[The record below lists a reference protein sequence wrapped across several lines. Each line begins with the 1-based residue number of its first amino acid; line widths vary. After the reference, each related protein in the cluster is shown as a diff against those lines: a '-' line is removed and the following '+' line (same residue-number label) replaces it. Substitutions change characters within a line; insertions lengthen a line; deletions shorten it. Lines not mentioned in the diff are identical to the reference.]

1 MDATAFRKYAD
12 ALSTL
17 VIDARF
23 VLLALILSIVATLVV
38 VRNVL
43 PRLIGLVVRLRRRR
57 RRRRRARGEDEREHL
72 GVVFPGKV
80 ECFGEVYE
88 SDGVIRLTDEPLR
101 N

>member
-1 MDATAFRKYAD
+1 MDATAFREYAG

-43 PRLIGLVVRLRRRR
+43 PRLIGLVVRLRRRAR
-57 RRRRRARGEDEREHL
+57 VGKTNGNTWGSSSRVKRRASERFARAME
-72 GVVFPGKV
+72 
-80 ECFGEVYE
+80 
-88 SDGVIRLTDEPLR
+88 
-101 N
+101 

>member
-1 MDATAFRKYAD
+1 MDATAFREYAG

-43 PRLIGLVVRLRRRR
+43 PRLIGLVVRP
-57 RRRRRARGEDEREHL
+57 RRRARVGKTNGNTWWSSSRVKRRASERFARAME
-72 GVVFPGKV
+72 
-80 ECFGEVYE
+80 
-88 SDGVIRLTDEPLR
+88 
-101 N
+101 

>member
-1 MDATAFRKYAD
+1 MDATAFREYAG

-43 PRLIGLVVRLRRRR
+43 PRLIGLVVRPATT
-57 RRRRRARGEDEREHL
+57 RARGEDEREHV
-72 GVVFPGKV
+72 GVVFPGKA
-80 ECFGEVYE
+80 ESFGEVCE
-88 SDGVIRLTDEPLR
+88 SDGVIRLTDEPLPD
-101 N
+101 